1 VTVGALPELWRGI
14 ASAIPS
20 QHITGE
26 LLTQPF
32 GVRLEL
38 ARLTMAHQGRLRY
51 LEVGVRLG
59 HSLAFV
65 AGAAELAGLELEAL
79 GVDGWGDTYAGEDN
93 PGEDYVRGRLEELE
107 LGAGVTLVRA
117 NSHELLPELHGR
129 RFDLIFVDGDHTAIG
144 ARRDLEDGWRL
155 LEAGGVI
162 VFDDIV
168 TELGNAELLGVWREF
183 VSSLEAGELAEVLE
197 VLELPAGIPG
207 YAWLR
212 RRRSSP

>member
-1 VTVGALPELWRGI
+1 MAALPELWRTI
-14 ASAIPS
+14 AAAIPS

-26 LLTQPF
+26 LLNYPF

-38 ARLTMAHQGRLRY
+38 ANLVSAHHGRLRY

-65 AGAAELAGLELEAL
+65 AAAAKLAGLPLEAL

-93 PGEDYVRGRLEELE
+93 PGEAYVHGKLEELE
-107 LGAGVTLVRA
+107 LGAGVTLVQA

-129 RFDLIFVDGDHTAIG
+129 RFDLIFVDGDHTIPG
-144 ARRDLEDGWRL
+144 ARRDLTDGWRL
-155 LEAGGVI
+155 LEAGGVL
-162 VFDDIV
+162 VMDDTV

-197 VLELPAGIPG
+197 VLDVPDGIPAF
-207 YAWLR
+207 AWC

>member
-1 VTVGALPELWRGI
+1 MSLSSSWRSI
-14 ASAIPS
+14 AAAIPS
-20 QHITGE
+20 EHLAGE
-26 LLTQPF
+26 LAVEPF
-32 GVRLEL
+32 GVRLAL
-38 ARLTMAHQGRLRY
+38 ARMVSAHHGRLRY

-65 AGAAELAGLELEAL
+65 AAAAEAAGLPLEAL
-79 GVDGWGDTYAGEDN
+79 GVDAWGGTAYGLEDN

-107 LGAGVTLVRA
+107 LGAGIELRHA
-117 NSHELLPELHGR
+117 NSHELLPELNGR

-155 LEAGGVI
+155 LEAGGVL
-162 VFDDIV
+162 VMDDTI

-197 VLELPAGIPG
+197 VLELPDGIPAF
-207 YAWLR
+207 AWV